1 MDFARETAVA
11 GILVAMTLCL
21 QCAGVAVLIHRA
33 RAYIAR
39 AQNGITAW
47 HASVLMVRF
56 TTLTIV
62 LQILQVLLW
71 AGFYRYHGISSWES
85 CFYFSASS
93 YSTVGYGDVSLPQLW
108 RGLAPIESI
117 VGVLMCGMSV
127 STLLAIATRL
137 VAAEEKVVPSA
148 AGAGQ

>member
-11 GILVAMTLCL
+11 AILVAMTLCL
-21 QCAGVAVLIHRA
+21 QCAGLAVLIHRA

-39 AQNGITAW
+39 GKNGITAW
-47 HASVLMVRF
+47 QASLLMVRF

-62 LQILQVLLW
+62 LQILQVILW
-71 AGFYRYHGISSWES
+71 AAFYRYHGLASWES

-93 YSTVGYGDVSLPQLW
+93 YSTVGYGEVSLPKLW
-108 RGLAPIESI
+108 RSLAPVESI

-137 VAAEEKVVPSA
+137 VDAEEKVTQP
-148 AGAGQ
+148 G